1 MKKSHK
7 MILVVLTQDV
17 PNLGKA
23 GKQVKVK
30 AGFARNFLIPKNLA
44 VFVND
49 PQAKQF
55 ILKQVDSQQKSQM
68 RKQEAQKTIQNL
80 ENRKIIFKV
89 KVNPKEQPYKAI
101 QAKEIGEKLN
111 LPEEY
116 IQSDPIKTLGEHQVQ
131 ISNAGFKTSIIVVLE
146 AEK

>member
-1 MKKSHK
+1 
-7 MILVVLTQDV
+7 MISVVLTQDV

-23 GKQVKVK
+23 GRQVRAK

-44 VFVND
+44 VLAND
-49 PQAKQF
+49 PQAKQI
-55 ILKQVDSQQKSQM
+55 ILKQADLQQKSQI

-80 ENRKIIFKV
+80 EDRKIIFKV

-116 IQSDPIKTLGEHQVQ
+116 IKSDPIKTLGENQVQ
-131 ISNAGFKTSIIVVLE
+131 ISIADFRTSIKVVLE